1 MNSKARIEF
10 GDFQTPLP
18 LAREVCNRLQAE
30 GVAADVIIEPTC
42 GHGTFLIAA
51 AETFT
56 RSTLR
61 GWDINQ
67 SYVEAAAAALKQAGA
82 SKRSSVQSQDFFTHD
97 WEMELQKTSG
107 RLLILGN
114 LPWVTNAAVSVLN
127 GSNLPAK
134 ENFMGLRGIAART
147 GKSNFDISE
156 WMLTRVPRVQFG
168 VPPNWIGG
176 RTTGVDRI

>member
-18 LAREVCNRLQAE
+18 LAREICNRLRAE

-42 GHGTFLIAA
+42 GNGTFLVAA

-67 SYVEAAAAALKQAGA
+67 SYVEAAAVALKQAGA
-82 SKRSSVQSQDFFTHD
+82 
-97 WEMELQKTSG
+97 
-107 RLLILGN
+107 
-114 LPWVTNAAVSVLN
+114 
-127 GSNLPAK
+127 
-134 ENFMGLRGIAART
+134 
-147 GKSNFDISE
+147 
-156 WMLTRVPRVQFG
+156 
-168 VPPNWIGG
+168 
-176 RTTGVDRI
+176 